1 MIRPERLEDQI
12 QFLLSTLVL
21 RELRDPELGFVTITA
36 VRITPDRSQ
45 ARVYFTALP
54 TAGLSDADQVARSRK
69 ALGRAAGF
77 LRTHLAKVLDM
88 KRVPEL
94 KFFPDASLT
103 EGNRMKGILA
113 DLEKER
119 AARPPDSLAES
130 GDGK

>member
-1 MIRPERLEDQI
+1 MLRPERLEDQI

-36 VRITPDRSQ
+36 VRLTPDRSQ

-54 TAGLSDADQVARSRK
+54 TEGKSDEAQIALSRK

-94 KFFPDASLT
+94 KFFPDASLA
-103 EGNRMKGILA
+103 EGNRMEEILA
-113 DLEKER
+113 GLEKER
-119 AARPPDSLAES
+119 AARPVES
-130 GDGK
+130 ENTDTPEA

>member
-12 QFLLSTLVL
+12 QFLLSTVVQ
-21 RELRDPELGFVTITA
+21 RDLRDPELGFVTLTA
-36 VRITPDRSQ
+36 VRLTPDRGQ

-54 TAGLSDADQVARSRK
+54 TAGLSDADQIAQSRK

-77 LRTHLAKVLDM
+77 LRTHLAKALDM

-103 EGNRMKGILA
+103 EGNRMEGLLA

-119 AARPPDSLAES
+119 AARPVEVPPADSAEA
-130 GDGK
+130 

>member
-1 MIRPERLEDQI
+1 MLRPERLEDQI

-36 VRITPDRSQ
+36 VRLTPDRSQ

-54 TAGLSDADQVARSRK
+54 TEGKSDVAQVALSHK

-103 EGNRMKGILA
+103 EGNRMEEILA
-113 DLEKER
+113 NLEKER
-119 AARPPDSLAES
+119 AARPVEPES
-130 GDGK
+130 TEAPEA